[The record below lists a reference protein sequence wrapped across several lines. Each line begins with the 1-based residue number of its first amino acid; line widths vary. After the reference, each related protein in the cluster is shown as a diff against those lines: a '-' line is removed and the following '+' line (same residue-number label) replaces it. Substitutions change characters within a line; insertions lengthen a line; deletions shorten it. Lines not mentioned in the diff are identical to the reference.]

1 MCLGIVGPAQ
11 HWPPSRHHRH
21 GKPDHVCPV
30 DLPDRIG
37 TPEEIHDI
45 LVGLANSY
53 EEDIVQFDHEE
64 ISRTTEWTKRQTP
77 MRTTT
82 TEPPPI
88 VWFPS
93 EPECP
98 GTDSENGETAMFLFG
113 QKSVKTLDTG
123 YMI

>member
-21 GKPDHVCPV
+21 GKPDHVRAN
-30 DLPDRIG
+30 LPDRIG

-53 EEDIVQFDHEE
+53 EEDIALFDREE
-64 ISRTTEWTKRQTP
+64 ISPTAERAATTTTARTTEP
-77 MRTTT
+77 
-82 TEPPPI
+82 PPPI

-98 GTDSENGETAMFLFG
+98 GTDSEKGETAMFLFG
-113 QKSVKTLDTG
+113 QKSVKTLDVPD
-123 YMI
+123 I

>member
-1 MCLGIVGPAQ
+1 MSLGGVRAAAGN
-11 HWPPSRHHRH
+11 WPPFRRQRH
-21 GKPDHVCPV
+21 GKPDRVRAN
-30 DLPDRIG
+30 LPDRIE
-37 TPEEIHDI
+37 TPEEIHDV

-64 ISRTTEWTKRQTP
+64 ISLRTEKTKRQTP

-98 GTDSENGETAMFLFG
+98 GTDSEKGETAMFLFG